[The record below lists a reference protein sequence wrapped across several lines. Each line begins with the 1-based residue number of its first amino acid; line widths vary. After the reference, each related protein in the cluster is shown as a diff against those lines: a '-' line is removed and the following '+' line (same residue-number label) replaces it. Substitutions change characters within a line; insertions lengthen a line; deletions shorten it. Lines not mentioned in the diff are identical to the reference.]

1 MLKQTNINMINTNLP
16 QRKMAIYLEFLNY
29 NLSES
34 LIHDTEI
41 NFREQ
46 NEIDKKLSVL
56 VESLSDQEGVIN
68 IRTSQHP

>member
-41 NFREQ
+41 SFREQ